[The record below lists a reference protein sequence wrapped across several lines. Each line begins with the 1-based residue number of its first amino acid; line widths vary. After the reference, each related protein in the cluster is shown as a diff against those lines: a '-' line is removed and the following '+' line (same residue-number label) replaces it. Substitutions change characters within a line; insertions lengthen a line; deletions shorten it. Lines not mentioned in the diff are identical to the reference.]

1 MGKIEAEPR
10 DMRSQAEPGNEI
22 NPLHL
27 SSEEIEAERRDMR
40 SQAEP
45 GNEINPSFPI
55 YASPTAAIK
64 ISIILIAI
72 NGATAPPN
80 P

>member
-1 MGKIEAEPR
+1 
-10 DMRSQAEPGNEI
+10 MRSSALPRNEI

-27 SSEEIEAERRDMR
+27 SSEEIEAQPLNMR
-40 SQAEP
+40 SSAEP
-45 GNEINPSFPI
+45 GNEISPSFPI